1 MLHVVSAWENT
12 LHLHLLVPLG
22 ILFVH
27 LEALICQVKS
37 CPTWSEP
44 LYIIGIFGEYSL
56 DTIVY
61 QICILTHRISTCSFE
76 DGLKLVKLRGEAMQ
90 VSLQKH

>member
-12 LHLHLLVPLG
+12 LHLHLLVLLG

-27 LEALICQVKS
+27 LEALICQV
-37 CPTWSEP
+37 
-44 LYIIGIFGEYSL
+44 YFGDYML

-76 DGLKLVKLRGEAMQ
+76 DGLKLVKLRGEARRL
-90 VSLQKH
+90 VYINTKRSFD

>member
-1 MLHVVSAWENT
+1 ML
-12 LHLHLLVPLG
+12 LG

-27 LEALICQVKS
+27 LEALICQV
-37 CPTWSEP
+37 
-44 LYIIGIFGEYSL
+44 YFGDYML